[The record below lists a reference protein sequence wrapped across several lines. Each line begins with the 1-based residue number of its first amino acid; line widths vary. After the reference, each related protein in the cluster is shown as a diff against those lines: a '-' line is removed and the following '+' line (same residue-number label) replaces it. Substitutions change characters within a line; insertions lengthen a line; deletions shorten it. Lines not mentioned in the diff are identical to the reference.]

1 MKTKFTYREF
11 EEAREELL
19 KKLEQLDKAEKEF
32 LALPPIQ
39 KFTDFLHNFL
49 CTLNHIDE
57 CSYTYSVPGKPSDS
71 RKMWTEKAM
80 AILKY
85 ADELGLLSSEEQ
97 RT

>member
-39 KFTDFLHNFL
+39 KFTDFLHNFFF
-49 CTLNHIDE
+49 
-57 CSYTYSVPGKPSDS
+57 
-71 RKMWTEKAM
+71 A
-80 AILKY
+80 
-85 ADELGLLSSEEQ
+85 LLII
-97 RT
+97 